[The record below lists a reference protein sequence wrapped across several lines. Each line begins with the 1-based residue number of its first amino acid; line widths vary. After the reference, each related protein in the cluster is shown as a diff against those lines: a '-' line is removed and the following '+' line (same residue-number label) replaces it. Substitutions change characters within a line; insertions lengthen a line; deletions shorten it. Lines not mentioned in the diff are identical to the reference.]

1 MTMPD
6 SLRLDELE
14 TRYTLLEQSY
24 QELNDVVTQQWRLID
39 AQTLRIKRLEA
50 SVENAEQGQPIDSPP
65 PHY

>member
-1 MTMPD
+1 MPD

>member
-1 MTMPD
+1 MPN